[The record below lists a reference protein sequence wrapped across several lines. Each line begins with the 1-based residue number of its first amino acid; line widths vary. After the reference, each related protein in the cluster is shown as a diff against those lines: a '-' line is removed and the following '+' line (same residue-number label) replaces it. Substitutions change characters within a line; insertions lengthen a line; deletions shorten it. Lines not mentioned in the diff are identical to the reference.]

1 MRYYDLVIVGAGPAG
16 LALAHTSSS
25 LYRRILIIDKETE
38 IGGCHRVKRNADGL
52 FTEHGPR
59 IYMSLYYNFFNLM
72 EEMGLKRDDV
82 FVQYKYSFLDI
93 ANSKILP
100 HYTFY
105 ELMIFTLTYLM
116 FVIDDDYGK
125 DVSLYEYLRGYGF
138 SLKVIDI
145 FDRMCRFT
153 DGGNVYTYSL
163 NKILKITDNLP
174 LLKIYQPKAPLDILL
189 FSTWK
194 RFLSNRGVDFMLGFS
209 IIDYDIQNNSVETV
223 TLSNSEKIRCGKLV
237 FAVPPVALM
246 NIIKYEGEL
255 RNAFGNYNDIE
266 RWAEKNKYIDYISI
280 TYHFK
285 EDKHLPII
293 NGLTFDTDWGIILIN
308 LSDYMDNID
317 NVDNADII
325 DNAGIIDNMGD
336 SRDSRYSYEGSEAGE
351 ADEASEA
358 LYIAKGH
365 PTVLSVA
372 ISICDKNSRVTYKK
386 ANESSVDELI
396 KEVFRQIKESVF
408 HDLTDDYNAIINPN
422 NYYDPVKN
430 KWACKDNAYFNVYSE
445 KYIPFN
451 SGINNLYN
459 LGTHNGKSYIS
470 YTTIE
475 SAVSN
480 AIYLACELYPEVVS
494 KYSIYRGI
502 TGKNIIMVIIIIMTG
517 FLFYFLAYNRGSR

>member
-25 LYRRILIIDKETE
+25 LYRRILIIDKENE
-38 IGGCHRVKRNADGL
+38 IGGCHRVKRDANGL

-72 EEMGLKRDDV
+72 NEMGLKWDDV

-105 ELMIFTLTYLM
+105 ELMMFSLTYLM

-125 DVSLYEYLRGYGF
+125 DISLYEYLRGYGF
-138 SLKVIDI
+138 SLKVIDL

-153 DGGNVYTYSL
+153 DGGNVYSYSL
-163 NKILKITDNLP
+163 NKILKITDNIP
-174 LLKIYQPKAPLDILL
+174 MLKIYQPKAPLDTLL

-194 RFLSNRGVDFMLGFS
+194 RFLINRGVDFMLGFS
-209 IIDYDIQNNSVETV
+209 ITDYDIQNNSVETV

-255 RNAFGNYNDIE
+255 RNAFGNYYDIE
-266 RWAEKNKYIDYISI
+266 RWAEKTKYIDYISI

-285 EDKHLPII
+285 EDKHLPTI
-293 NGLTFDTDWGIILIN
+293 NGLTFDTDWGIIFIN
-308 LSDYMDNID
+308 LSDYMDNVD

-325 DNAGIIDNMGD
+325 DNMSNTRD
-336 SRDSRYSYEGSEAGE
+336 SRDSRDSS
-351 ADEASEA
+351 DMNEA

-372 ISICDKNSRVTYKK
+372 VSICDKNSRVTYKK
-386 ANESSVDELI
+386 ANESSADELI
-396 KEVFRQIKESVF
+396 KEVYRQIKESVF
-408 HDLTDDYNAIINPN
+408 PGLTDDYKAIINPN

-480 AIYLACELYPEVVS
+480 AIYLAGELYPEVVS
-494 KYSIYRGI
+494 KYTIYRGI
-502 TGKNIIMVIIIIMTG
+502 TGKNIIMVIIIIMAG